1 MLEYYHIDIRSSNA
15 VITVA
20 ECKFNKISNTL
31 MYSCLFFNTEV
42 QNGNINFSVLT
53 TLIVRLNLLTLAV
66 KVQINLT
73 FARLLA
79 AHL

>member
-42 QNGNINFSVLT
+42 QYGNINFSVLT
-53 TLIVRLNLLTLAV
+53 TLIVCLNLLTLAV

-73 FARLLA
+73 FARL
-79 AHL
+79 H